1 VSSDPDALWKP
12 GFAGEVVYPTRD
24 PVPAPRLSRSLRH
37 HRVLVGATIVV
48 AALVAVT
55 AIAIT
60 RLGGDPAQAAAPRL
74 PLHGTE
80 RWSVTMPGQV
90 WHITA
95 SDDVV
100 LAAAHGSDARI
111 TALRADTG
119 AELWSRSGDRARLA
133 AVGIMGDTAL
143 FLTSPSRGD
152 DDLVGVDLHSGVER
166 WRQPMPTKGSMVQV
180 AGHHVLVTRVAVDDP
195 SGSSA
200 STSSPLPTAPSG
212 PPSTVP
218 TSPCANTTSR
228 CATATRS
235 ISTTS
240 SRWRRRRTSRSPSS
254 ATTGPPS
261 CGSVTPPWC

>member
-24 PVPAPRLSRSLRH
+24 PVPAPRLSRSPRH

-74 PLHGTE
+74 PLHVTE

-90 WHITA
+90 WDITA

-133 AVGIMGDTAL
+133 AVWSVFSAV
-143 FLTSPSRGD
+143 PS
-152 DDLVGVDLHSGVER
+152 V
-166 WRQPMPTKGSMVQV
+166 
-180 AGHHVLVTRVAVDDP
+180 
-195 SGSSA
+195 
-200 STSSPLPTAPSG
+200 STW
-212 PPSTVP
+212 
-218 TSPCANTTSR
+218 
-228 CATATRS
+228 TRS
-235 ISTTS
+235 NSAAGGVHNPALISDCREMGMNSGGSTWS
-240 SRWRRRRTSRSPSS
+240 IS
-254 ATTGPPS
+254 A
-261 CGSVTPPWC
+261 